1 MPKCRTLTMPRVSK
15 FVQQQ
20 ELSFVPRGN
29 ANLQVLG
36 KTFWWF
42 VTKLNILL
50 PHIYS
55 NDLKSYVHTKTY
67 TQMLVEILFR
77 TVKLGSNYGVVPYVN
92 G

>member
-36 KTFWWF
+36 KTFWGF
-42 VTKLNILL
+42 VTKMNILL

>member
-77 TVKLGSNYGVVPYVN
+77 TAKLGSNYGVVPYVN